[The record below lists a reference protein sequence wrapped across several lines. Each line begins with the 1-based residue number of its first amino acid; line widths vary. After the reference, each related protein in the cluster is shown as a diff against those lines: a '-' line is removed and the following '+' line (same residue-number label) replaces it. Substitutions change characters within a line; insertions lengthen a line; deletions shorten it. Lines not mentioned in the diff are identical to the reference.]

1 MPLLGRPRALDYA
14 AAERA
19 KLAEEGRSVEEVA
32 RQLVGRLEG
41 MPIWGHPRT
50 QINVVPP
57 PSIPSVIGSLLP
69 AIYNPNLVSDD
80 TSYGLMET
88 EAAVT
93 AMVSRLVGY
102 DPARAAG
109 VFTFGGTG
117 TVLYGAKLGI
127 EKAFP
132 DAMDNGVPDGG
143 VILASAQSHYCR
155 LNVAGWLGLG
165 EKSVVAVPTH
175 LENDIRLD
183 RLEAA
188 AREALDEGR
197 RIVALVA
204 TMGTTDAFGVDDL
217 DAIADLRDRL
227 VKEYDLD
234 YTPHIHAD
242 AVIGWA
248 WSVFN
253 DYDFEANPLGF
264 RPRTVRALA
273 AARRRISKLHRAD
286 SIGIDFHKTGFTPYI
301 SSLFLA
307 RDRADMQLL
316 VRGREQMPYLFQS
329 GERHPGVFTL
339 ETSRGG
345 SGVLAA
351 YANLQ
356 LFGQVGLRVLLGHL
370 VEMAETLREHL
381 EGHDSTTVLN
391 DDGVGTVTVFRV
403 YPDGV
408 DTWTVK
414 DRERTDPA
422 ARDELLRHNDYNR
435 RLFRYLY
442 ERAMRGEGVH
452 ISMTDCYRETDYGEP
467 MVGLK
472 SFILSPFIDER
483 DVEQL
488 VRDILDARQRPG
500 PHRASLVRCA
510 RPPAVNHVGPAAAS
524 WPGGRRCRGHARR
537 GARHCPHAGCGGR
550 HGLLHRTQR
559 AGQPRHRRANRD
571 DRGDGGD
578 GHRGGRPRHR
588 RPGGPHRGVGSRTAV
603 RPRPRRGGAAG
614 RTGQRHLGRR
624 RADRVGIALLDP
636 FHHPGAGTA
645 GAGRPQPHHHKPARR
660 RR

>member
-1 MPLLGRPRALDYA
+1 MTQRPYQELLVRLRDTFPAPVSDRKHDAYFVFSILRALDQVDDLKSEVPLLGRPRTLDYA

-19 KLAEEGRSVEEVA
+19 ELSEEGHSVEEVA
-32 RQLVGRLEG
+32 RQLVGQLEG

-80 TSYGLMET
+80 TSYGLMLT
-88 EAAVT
+88 EAAVV

-102 DPARAAG
+102 DPVRAAG

-132 DAMDNGVPDGG
+132 DAMDNGVPGG
-143 VILASAQSHYCR
+143 GMILASAQSHYCR

-175 LENDIRLD
+175 LENDIRVD

-188 AREALDEGR
+188 AREALDQGR

-217 DAIADLRDRL
+217 DAIVDLRDQL
-227 VKEYDLD
+227 VEEYDLD
-234 YTPHIHAD
+234 YRPHIHAD

-264 RPRTVRALA
+264 RLRTVRALA
-273 AARRRISKLHRAD
+273 SARRRISKLHRAD
-286 SIGIDFHKTGFTPYI
+286 SVGIDFHKTGFTPYI

-356 LFGQVGLRVLLGHL
+356 LFGHVGLRVLLGHL
-370 VEMAETLREHL
+370 VEMAETLREYL
-381 EGHDSTTVLN
+381 EGHDCTTVLN

-442 ERAMRGEGVH
+442 ERAMRGEGVR
-452 ISMTDCYRETDYGEP
+452 ISMTD
-467 MVGLK
+467 
-472 SFILSPFIDER
+472 
-483 DVEQL
+483 
-488 VRDILDARQRPG
+488 
-500 PHRASLVRCA
+500 
-510 RPPAVNHVGPAAAS
+510 
-524 WPGGRRCRGHARR
+524 
-537 GARHCPHAGCGGR
+537 
-550 HGLLHRTQR
+550 
-559 AGQPRHRRANRD
+559 
-571 DRGDGGD
+571 
-578 GHRGGRPRHR
+578 
-588 RPGGPHRGVGSRTAV
+588 
-603 RPRPRRGGAAG
+603 
-614 RTGQRHLGRR
+614 
-624 RADRVGIALLDP
+624 
-636 FHHPGAGTA
+636 
-645 GAGRPQPHHHKPARR
+645 
-660 RR
+660 

>member
-1 MPLLGRPRALDYA
+1 MHEPHYREYLTRIRDTFPAPVSDKNHDAYFVFSILRALDAVDDLKSEIPLLGRPRTLDYG
-14 AAERA
+14 AAEQA
-19 KLAEEGRSVEEVA
+19 ELTEEGRSVEEVA
-32 RQLVGRLEG
+32 HLLVGQLEG

-80 TSYGLMET
+80 SSYGLMLT
-88 EAAVT
+88 EAAVA
-93 AMVSRLVGY
+93 AMTSRLVGY
-102 DPARAAG
+102 DPQRAGG

-132 DAMDNGVPDGG
+132 DAMETGVPPGG
-143 VILASAQSHYCR
+143 VILASGQSHYCR

-165 EKSVVAVPTH
+165 EKNVVAVPTH
-175 LENDIRLD
+175 LENDIRIDL
-183 RLEAA
+183 LEEAA
-188 AREALDEGR
+188 RDLLGQGR
-197 RIVALVA
+197 RIVAMVA
-204 TMGTTDAFGVDDL
+204 TMGTTDAFGIDDL

-227 VKEYDLD
+227 VEEYNLD

-253 DYDFEANPLGF
+253 DYDFEENLLGF

-273 AARRRISKLHRAD
+273 SARRRISKLHRAD
-286 SIGIDFHKTGFTPYI
+286 SVGIDFHKTGFAPYV
-301 SSLFLA
+301 SSLFLV

-329 GERHPGVFTL
+329 GERHPGVYTL

-351 YANLQ
+351 YANLR
-356 LFGQVGLRVLLGHL
+356 LFGRVGLRVLLGHL
-370 VEMAETLREHL
+370 VEMAEALREHL

-391 DDGVGTVTVFRV
+391 DKGVGMVTVFRV

-408 DTWTVK
+408 DTWTIK

-422 ARDELLRHNDYNR
+422 AREELLRHNEYNR

-442 ERAMRGEGVH
+442 DRAMRGEGVH
-452 ISMTDCYRETDYGEP
+452 ISMTDCYRRTDYGEP

-472 SFILSPFIDER
+472 SFILSPFIDTQ

-488 VRDILDARQRPG
+488 VRDILDARE
-500 PHRASLVRCA
+500 AI
-510 RPPAVNHVGPAAAS
+510 
-524 WPGGRRCRGHARR
+524 
-537 GARHCPHAGCGGR
+537 
-550 HGLLHRTQR
+550 
-559 AGQPRHRRANRD
+559 
-571 DRGDGGD
+571 RGDG
-578 GHRGGRPRHR
+578 
-588 RPGGPHRGVGSRTAV
+588 
-603 RPRPRRGGAAG
+603 
-614 RTGQRHLGRR
+614 
-624 RADRVGIALLDP
+624 
-636 FHHPGAGTA
+636 
-645 GAGRPQPHHHKPARR
+645 
-660 RR
+660 

>member
-1 MPLLGRPRALDYA
+1 MQEPSYRDHLNRIRDTFPAPVSDRKHDAYFVFSILRALDAVDDLKSEIPLLGRPRALEYGP
-14 AAERA
+14 AEQA
-19 KLAEEGRSVEEVA
+19 ELTEEGRSVEEVA
-32 RQLVGRLEG
+32 RLLVRQLEG

-80 TSYGLMET
+80 TSFGLMLT
-88 EAAVT
+88 EAAVV
-93 AMVSRLVGY
+93 AMASRLVGY
-102 DPARAAG
+102 DPEQAAG

-117 TVLYGAKLGI
+117 TVLYGVKLGI

-132 DAMDNGVPDGG
+132 GAMDTGVPSGG
-143 VILASAQSHYCR
+143 VILASGQSHYCR

-165 EKSVVAVPTH
+165 EENVVAVPTH
-175 LENDIRLD
+175 LTNDIRIDL
-183 RLEAA
+183 LEKA
-188 AREALDEGR
+188 ARDLLDQGR

-204 TMGTTDAFGVDDL
+204 TMGTTDAFGIDDL

-227 VKEYDLD
+227 VEDYGLD

-253 DYDFEANPLGF
+253 DYDFEENPLGF

-273 AARRRISKLHRAD
+273 SARRRISRLHRAD
-286 SIGIDFHKTGFTPYI
+286 SIGFDFHKTGFAPYI
-301 SSLFLA
+301 SSLFLV
-307 RDRADMQLL
+307 RNRADMQLL

-329 GERHPGVFTL
+329 GERHPGVYTL

-356 LFGQVGLRVLLGHL
+356 LFGRVGLRVLLGHL
-370 VEMAETLREHL
+370 VEMAEVLREHL

-408 DTWTVK
+408 DTWTIK

-422 ARDELLRHNDYNR
+422 ARKELLRHNDYNR
-435 RLFRYLY
+435 RLYRYLY
-442 ERAMRGEGVH
+442 DRAMRGEGVH
-452 ISMTDCYRETDYGEP
+452 ISMTDCYRITDYGEP

-488 VRDILDARQRPG
+488 VRDILDARE
-500 PHRASLVRCA
+500 AI
-510 RPPAVNHVGPAAAS
+510 
-524 WPGGRRCRGHARR
+524 
-537 GARHCPHAGCGGR
+537 
-550 HGLLHRTQR
+550 
-559 AGQPRHRRANRD
+559 
-571 DRGDGGD
+571 RGDG
-578 GHRGGRPRHR
+578 
-588 RPGGPHRGVGSRTAV
+588 
-603 RPRPRRGGAAG
+603 
-614 RTGQRHLGRR
+614 
-624 RADRVGIALLDP
+624 
-636 FHHPGAGTA
+636 
-645 GAGRPQPHHHKPARR
+645 
-660 RR
+660 